1 MAEQLTQ
8 RVGLPPQGCRYPLW
22 AWARYNGIRHPRPD
36 LRASGHCRPGTQ
48 ATMLELELPAH
59 QVLLSDFQKWHAV
72 LNRSYLAD
80 SEDELEDFEE
90 ALQSAGVPDTWPY
103 PEPFATRVVR
113 SWERV
118 FDIEGGEVAL
128 WGPVEERQVQAAFWE
143 LHLERVRRVFSFQA
157 R

>member
-1 MAEQLTQ
+1 
-8 RVGLPPQGCRYPLW
+8 
-22 AWARYNGIRHPRPD
+22 
-36 LRASGHCRPGTQ
+36 
-48 ATMLELELPAH
+48 MLELELPAH

-103 PEPFATRVVR
+103 PEPFATHVVK

-143 LHLERVRRVFSFQA
+143 LHPEHVRRVFSFRA